1 MTNRVFVASGVMR
14 RRDILEIMCGIYSA
28 DDKEQAASAHV
39 RWMMECKPGWS
50 LHNDPTIFEV
60 PNEFILEAA
69 AKIQKGLN

>member
-39 RWMMECKPGWS
+39 GWS